1 MAMGDLTRLVN
12 FGGARASTAPLSSW
26 RGSHTGR
33 LVAVIYRQRDDAQ
46 TPPLNLSPYLT
57 GVQTAKSVDGAPGTF
72 SATLKPDAGIA
83 LDVPDHVDW
92 HAEIENGDWFRVLYD
107 DGRSTWDVMI
117 GTVDTV
123 SVRLQS
129 VQGADDPTW
138 TLTGRDLTK
147 CLVESQT
154 LNLPHIGLATTLG
167 IGSLL
172 SALNF
177 LSRINARTPGQVARA
192 LFRYFM
198 GAAPRPTRGTFFRV
212 PLNFPATF
220 TAGPAPPVGRRQL
233 SDVVDVDG
241 YVVDDLPGVTAAF
254 GSLTSIPAQGSQ
266 VWDTIRSYANTTLNE
281 CFIDLRPRPTVT
293 MRVRL
298 ASTRS
303 PLAYAVPKSGT
314 RAGGVVPALIVRERP
329 FNTVPGTA
337 PHRTTEAENSPFQQL
352 PTTTIDTRDVVSLN
366 LSAGQERFNYFLVD
380 AGGANLQ
387 QAVTFALGS
396 QFGGGPVG
404 PKGMFDG
411 VPAIDL
417 ESVQRHG
424 LRRMETTSTYINAVG
439 DQIDV
444 YRFWS
449 RILRDWHML
458 AHTYLSGTIT
468 LAFGAPGIRAGERLI
483 LRGFGGHKDHKPPL
497 QFYVEGVQHQMRV
510 TSQGVPVCSTTLTVT
525 RGTRDPDEIR
535 NYAASFAVGAG
546 SPLAEPGRTALANN
560 AEAQAQAQSQASAA
574 TEGGASV
581 GAGPAPAPEDVTGT
595 GPDGQPVTVPPVV
608 E

>member
-33 LVAVIYRQRDDAQ
+33 LVAAIYRQRDGAQ

-57 GVQTAKSVDGAPGTF
+57 GVQTAKTVDGNPGTF
-72 SATLKPDAGIA
+72 SATLKPDAGA
-83 LDVPDHVDW
+83 TSEAADHVDW

-107 DGRSTWDVMI
+107 DGRSTWDVMV

-123 SVRLQS
+123 SARLQS

-138 TLTGRDLTK
+138 TITGRDLTK

-154 LNLPHIGLATTLG
+154 LNLPHIGLTTTLG

-177 LSRINARTPGQVARA
+177 LSRINARTPGQVTRA
-192 LFRYFM
+192 LFNYFM
-198 GAAPRPTRGTFFRV
+198 GADPRPDRGTFFRV

-220 TAGPAPPVGRRQL
+220 TAGAAPPLGRRQL

-293 MRVRL
+293 
-298 ASTRS
+298 TRS

-314 RAGGVVPALIVRERP
+314 GAGGVVPALIVRERP

-337 PHRTTEAENSPFQQL
+337 PHRVTAAQNSPFQQL

-424 LRRMETTSTYINAVG
+424 LRRMETTSIYVNAVG

-444 YRFWS
+444 YRLWS

-458 AHTYLSGTIT
+458 AHTYLSGTLT

-483 LRGFGGHKDHKPPL
+483 LRGFGDHHGHKPPV
-497 QFYVEGVQHQMRV
+497 QFYVEGVTHQMRV
-510 TSQGVPVCSTTLTVT
+510 TAQGVPVCSTTLTVT
-525 RGTRDPDEIR
+525 RGTRNPDEIQT
-535 NYAASFAVGAG
+535 YAASFAAG
-546 SPLAEPGRTALANN
+546 SGSAIAAPGQSALANN
-560 AEAQAQAQSQASAA
+560 QDAQAQAQANAAAASA
-574 TEGGASV
+574 GGADQ
-581 GAGPAPAPEDVTGT
+581 GFGPAPAPEDVTGT
-595 GPDGQPVTVPPVV
+595 GPDGAPVAVPPVV